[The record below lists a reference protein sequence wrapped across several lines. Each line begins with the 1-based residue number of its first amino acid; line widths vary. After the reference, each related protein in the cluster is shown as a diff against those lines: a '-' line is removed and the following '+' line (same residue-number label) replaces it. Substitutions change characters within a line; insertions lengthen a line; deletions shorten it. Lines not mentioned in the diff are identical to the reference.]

1 MNSYEESKFFYL
13 SSLTVI
19 LFNIFFI
26 GFILK
31 NGHKEYIPPAGVIT
45 FEYWNELV
53 KNPELVDEVLASN
66 VANISSVSCII
77 FVLEI
82 LYALAVYD
90 SLRSRDGRW
99 ILLIVPIAFISYK
112 ICRQLFITY
121 IPVYHM
127 FMLLLPTEFI
137 SIVLEVLNL
146 YAYRRSRIREMLKNS
161 THR

>member
-66 VANISSVSCII
+66 VANISQNPQK
-77 FVLEI
+77 
-82 LYALAVYD
+82 D
-90 SLRSRDGRW
+90 S
-99 ILLIVPIAFISYK
+99 P
-112 ICRQLFITY
+112 
-121 IPVYHM
+121 
-127 FMLLLPTEFI
+127 
-137 SIVLEVLNL
+137 
-146 YAYRRSRIREMLKNS
+146 
-161 THR
+161 

>member
-45 FEYWNELV
+45 YEYWNELV

-66 VANISSVSCII
+66 VANISSVDTTHSSYSFYLIQDMSTA
-77 FVLEI
+77 FHNVYPGVLYV
-82 LYALAVYD
+82 YAA
-90 SLRSRDGRW
+90 
-99 ILLIVPIAFISYK
+99 
-112 ICRQLFITY
+112 
-121 IPVYHM
+121 
-127 FMLLLPTEFI
+127 
-137 SIVLEVLNL
+137 
-146 YAYRRSRIREMLKNS
+146 S
-161 THR
+161 TD

>member
-1 MNSYEESKFFYL
+1 MGINSYEESIFFYL

-45 FEYWNELV
+45 YEYWNELV

-90 SLRSRDGRW
+90 SLSSRD
-99 ILLIVPIAFISYK
+99 
-112 ICRQLFITY
+112 
-121 IPVYHM
+121 
-127 FMLLLPTEFI
+127 
-137 SIVLEVLNL
+137 
-146 YAYRRSRIREMLKNS
+146 
-161 THR
+161 

>member
-1 MNSYEESKFFYL
+1 MKKAYFFYL

-45 FEYWNELV
+45 YEYWNELV

-121 IPVYHM
+121 I
-127 FMLLLPTEFI
+127 
-137 SIVLEVLNL
+137 
-146 YAYRRSRIREMLKNS
+146 
-161 THR
+161 